1 MSKLIVRLTVFA
13 LSVFLCAQAHAAQ
26 KAIGTPCSNDNSN
39 IDWDTIGQCNGT
51 VFQKGPLMLG
61 TVATPTY
68 ATTTC
73 DAAKTGMIQ
82 WTGTSFKGCDG
93 ASWSGLGG
101 GALGVSATNTSP
113 SRNGD
118 ITTGLFSDTASTVSI
133 ATAGVSRL
141 TVTASGNVTIN
152 GTAAVGALT
161 VGGQSFIVGGRSSA
175 DLNTL
180 LTSGMYGLNGT
191 PTNSPVNYGSLITAN
206 NIDTTLQIAGGYQS
220 DNLYFRGSW
229 SSGGGFSP
237 WRTVLHSGNYTSY
250 SPSLTG
256 SGASGTWGISITGS
270 SPLLANLGTYV
281 WSASTLPTGYNLG
294 IQTSFVSGGQSFPS
308 YGSLVN
314 VNTYSGGG
322 GALQLYVPYSPTYGG
337 TGLQVRFGNYDVSS
351 GNSWT
356 AWKTLVASDNVGSY
370 AVPTANGGLIT
381 GAGGG
386 LYLGSANWDAGSS
399 GSTAGHIITDNG
411 SYKALMIVGN
421 SVSGNSGMGREIKVW
436 DYLNV
441 QGSFN
446 ATGGGTFS
454 GNVSAATPTA
464 ANHLATKAYVDSK
477 AGGGTWQSQ
486 TFTSSGT
493 WYYSSAYSNV
503 TVFAVGGGGGGGAGY
518 FNGSYYYGGSGGGG
532 AATGW
537 FPNMPVTGNLTVNV
551 GAGGAGGNSSAYTGG
566 NGGTTTVYQGGTL
579 LASARGG
586 GGGSA
591 LVTSGSVGGGTGGS
605 GGLFGAGGGGGG
617 GGTYSNTSAA
627 AGGAGGS
634 NNIAY
639 GGCNVSGTGTAV
651 GSGVIGGVGGGTG
664 CGTGGAGG
672 AAGYSYSYGYNYAG
686 GGGGGSWG
694 AGGAGG
700 AAFGNGGGS
709 AGANT
714 GGGGGGG
721 AATSSNGVFSS
732 GGAGGSGLAV
742 IYWQQ

>member
-1 MSKLIVRLTVFA
+1 MRKAAFLAVLLLLVSTVPSFA
-13 LSVFLCAQAHAAQ
+13 QTLPTFGEKSIGSIDCKNSGSATDFDTIAQCTSTSSATGTMQ
-26 KAIGTPCSNDNSN
+26 KA
-39 IDWDTIGQCNGT
+39 
-51 VFQKGPLMLG
+51 PLFVG
-61 TVATPTY
+61 KVTSPPY
-68 ATTTC
+68 ATTNC
-73 DAAKTGMIQ
+73 DASKAGMIQ
-82 WTGTSFKGCDG
+82 WTGTSFKSCNGS
-93 ASWSGLGG
+93 SWTAFGEGSFLGP
-101 GALGVSATNTSP
+101 SATNTAP
-113 SRNGD
+113 ARPGD

-133 ATAGVSRL
+133 ATAGVSRM
-141 TVTASGNVTIN
+141 TVTASGNVNIN
-152 GTAAVGALT
+152 GTALVGALK

-191 PTNSPVNYGSLITAN
+191 PSNSPVNYGSLITAN

-281 WSASTLPTGYNLG
+281 WSAATLPTGYNLG

-370 AVPTANGGLIT
+370 AVPAANGGAIT
-381 GAGGG
+381 GAGGI

-441 QGSFN
+441 QGNFN

-464 ANHLATKAYVDSK
+464 SNHLATKAYVDSK
-477 AGGGTWQSQ
+477 AGGGTWTSQ

-493 WYYSSAYSNV
+493 WSYSSAYSDISI
-503 TVFAVGGGGGGGAGY
+503 FAVGGGGGGGGG
-518 FNGSYYYGGSGGGG
+518 NTSTCYGGSGGGG
-532 AATGW
+532 GGMIW
-537 FPNMPVTGNLTVNV
+537 IQSLPVTGNLTVTI
-551 GAGGAGGNSSAYTGG
+551 GSGGSGGAAAATGSTGG
-566 NGGTTTVYQGGTL
+566 STTISQAGNVLVTAYGGGGGPSSSNSGGIGGKCFGIGPEICGGTGGGGVSSTTGSPGYAPTNMLFVRGSGG
-579 LASARGG
+579 SAGYNVCGGCPCGSGGG
-586 GGGSA
+586 GGGSY
-591 LVTSGSVGGGTGGS
+591 GTGGS
-605 GGLFGAGGGGGG
+605 GGGSYYSGSAGTAGTYGAGGGGGG
-617 GGTYSNTSAA
+617 EG
-627 AGGAGGS
+627 
-634 NNIAY
+634 NN
-639 GGCNVSGTGTAV
+639 GQF
-651 GSGVIGGVGGGTG
+651 
-664 CGTGGAGG
+664 
-672 AAGYSYSYGYNYAG
+672 
-686 GGGGGSWG
+686 

-700 AAFGNGGGS
+700 AGI
-709 AGANT
+709 
-714 GGGGGGG
+714 
-721 AATSSNGVFSS
+721 VI
-732 GGAGGSGLAV
+732 
-742 IYWQQ
+742 IYWKQ